1 MYPSQSLFI
10 VGPMGAGKTTVG
22 KLLAERLQRP
32 FLDTDKVIVD
42 RCGADIP
49 WIFDVEGEAGFRRR
63 EADVCDQ
70 LTRTHNQVIA
80 TGGGIVLDPTNRQ
93 HLSARGIV
101 VYLRATVDELVE
113 RTSKDKNRPLLQ
125 SDNPRA
131 VIESILATRQ
141 PMYEEIADIVIDTK
155 LGGAKSSVARILKAL
170 AEY

>member
-49 WIFDVEGEAGFRRR
+49 WIFDVEGETGFRRR

-70 LTRTHNQVIA
+70 LTRTYNQVIA
-80 TGGGIVLDPTNRQ
+80 TGGGIVLDPINRQ

-170 AEY
+170 AEH